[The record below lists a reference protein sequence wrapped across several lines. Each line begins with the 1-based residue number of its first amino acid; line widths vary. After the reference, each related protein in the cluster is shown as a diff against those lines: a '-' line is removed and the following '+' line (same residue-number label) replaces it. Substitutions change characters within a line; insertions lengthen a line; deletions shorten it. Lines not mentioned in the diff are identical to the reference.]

1 MENTTLIAILVGVS
15 ITMTLIFLYKGI
27 FEKKVQ
33 AQENIEDLLS
43 NDSKKRMSPVQN
55 QNIEKLL
62 KKRKPRKDKT
72 TKPSFTDN
80 LDNDLDRANMP
91 ISTTEFILI
100 ALGISVIGFLSGLF
114 ILGLNIVIALLVG
127 IVSFF
132 APFLFLKLKVMLRLK
147 KAIAQF
153 ADVLDS
159 MVNGFKTGYGFSRA
173 IQMIAENYDDPWGT
187 EFGKM
192 AAEMNLGLT
201 QEEALLNLSD
211 RVPSPDVDLF
221 VTGIMI
227 QKETGGNMTELLSN
241 LSKTCRDRFKLF
253 QKVGAISAQ
262 GKLSAGIICCVPFGM
277 FALMWLFLT
286 EPTIKFVTN
295 PIGIT
300 LLSVVGFWMAI
311 GIVVLY
317 NIVQI
322 EV

>member
-1 MENTTLIAILVGVS
+1 MENTTLVAIMVGVS
-15 ITMTLIFLYKGI
+15 VTLTVIFLYKGLL
-27 FEKKVQ
+27 EKKMQ
-33 AQENIEDLLS
+33 AQENIGDLLS
-43 NDSKKRMSPVQN
+43 NQGGRTSPIKNKSVER
-55 QNIEKLL
+55 IL
-62 KKRKPRKDKT
+62 KKRKPKKE
-72 TKPSFTDN
+72 KGEKASFTDN
-80 LDNDLDRANMP
+80 LDTDLERANMP
-91 ISTTEFILI
+91 ITATEYILVCFGVALAGFLFAAFGMGQNIIIAILI
-100 ALGISVIGFLSGLF
+100 GVC
-114 ILGLNIVIALLVG
+114 
-127 IVSFF
+127 SFF
-132 APFLFLKLKVMLRLK
+132 APFLFLKVKIMLRLK

-201 QEEALLNLSD
+201 QEEALLNLSE

-277 FALMWLFLT
+277 FGLMWLFLT

-300 LLSVVGFWMAI
+300 ILSLVGFWMCV